1 MADAEVTPRIKGN
14 LSNDVILKEIA
25 GGLAAL
31 KYGEILIKVHDSRI
45 IQVEKTEKVRYDPY
59 YGMTQGGG
67 I

>member
-1 MADAEVTPRIKGN
+1 MADAEISPKRRGN

-45 IQVEKTEKVRYDPY
+45 IQVEKTEKVRYDSFHSV
-59 YGMTQGGG
+59 GQGGG